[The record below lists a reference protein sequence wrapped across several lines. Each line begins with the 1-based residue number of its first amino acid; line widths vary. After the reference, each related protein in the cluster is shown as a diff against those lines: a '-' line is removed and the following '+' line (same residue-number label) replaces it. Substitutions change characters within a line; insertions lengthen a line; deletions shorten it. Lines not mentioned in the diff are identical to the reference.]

1 MGCKLMKYL
10 LSLILFV
17 PLFANDQTPAMDQKR
32 PILLKG
38 GTLHTVSGDVLEGYD
53 LLFAKGIIVTID
65 QQIQASPETD
75 VYDIYGKHV
84 VPGYIAGFTRIGLT
98 EISAVKQTND
108 HSEIGEINPNVRAN
122 VSYNPD
128 SDLIPV
134 TRSNGILLVNSA
146 PASGR
151 ISGQSSVMMLDGWT
165 WEDATMKH
173 PAALNLNWPSMHFN
187 FRKDAK
193 KKEKD
198 QRDNYNKAIREID
211 ILVRD
216 VEAYHQR
223 RTVKERQ
230 ADQKQLSDL
239 RLESMIPFV
248 IHHEPIHI
256 RANDIRQIEAAVKWA
271 NKHNFNIV
279 IVGGQDAWRIPEL
292 LVKYNIPVILMSIQ
306 TTPTRRFEPI
316 HTPYKIPTMLHE
328 AGVKFC
334 ISTDPGYPF
343 DGHVR
348 TLPNEAMRAA
358 AWGLP
363 KSEALRSITLSAA
376 EILGVDERVGS
387 LEPGKD
393 ATFFISDTHPLIQ
406 TTNPIKAYIQGRE
419 VDLTDRQKNL
429 WEKYKEKYRRLGRLN
444 E

>member
-1 MGCKLMKYL
+1 MKYL

-17 PLFANDQTPAMDQKR
+17 PLFANDQIPAMDQKR

-187 FRKDAK
+187 FR
-193 KKEKD
+193 
-198 QRDNYNKAIREID
+198 
-211 ILVRD
+211 
-216 VEAYHQR
+216 
-223 RTVKERQ
+223 
-230 ADQKQLSDL
+230 
-239 RLESMIPFV
+239 
-248 IHHEPIHI
+248 
-256 RANDIRQIEAAVKWA
+256 
-271 NKHNFNIV
+271 
-279 IVGGQDAWRIPEL
+279 
-292 LVKYNIPVILMSIQ
+292 
-306 TTPTRRFEPI
+306 
-316 HTPYKIPTMLHE
+316 
-328 AGVKFC
+328 
-334 ISTDPGYPF
+334 
-343 DGHVR
+343 
-348 TLPNEAMRAA
+348 
-358 AWGLP
+358 
-363 KSEALRSITLSAA
+363 
-376 EILGVDERVGS
+376 
-387 LEPGKD
+387 
-393 ATFFISDTHPLIQ
+393 
-406 TTNPIKAYIQGRE
+406 
-419 VDLTDRQKNL
+419 
-429 WEKYKEKYRRLGRLN
+429 
-444 E
+444 